1 MCWAKESDWDEMPK
15 PPTLFAQ
22 LHTFTTNHMNTF
34 WEKLN
39 LLNQELFCSFS
50 CPTWAPP
57 AHTFSTYRH
66 LLLFVFLGKTTH
78 GFSATASLAVLPYA
92 CWALCSCLE
101 RAAEEGSCAPLEVGS
116 FAAICKQ
123 DSRIEA
129 DYFFCCFAL
138 TIFCLLCFALIKQQM
153 PLQVA
158 EQSDLDLFLQYYQ
171 RQQNVPSI

>member
-1 MCWAKESDWDEMPK
+1 MRCRSLLLCLHNCTHLQ
-15 PPTLFAQ
+15 PTTWILFERSSISWTRSSSVLSVA
-22 LHTFTTNHMNTF
+22 
-34 WEKLN
+34 
-39 LLNQELFCSFS
+39 
-50 CPTWAPP
+50 PTWAPP

-78 GFSATASLAVLPYA
+78 GFSAAASLAVLPYA

-138 TIFCLLCFALIKQQM
+138 TIFCFLCFNQTADASASCRTVRLRPISPILSKTAKCTFHIKTR
-153 PLQVA
+153 L
-158 EQSDLDLFLQYYQ
+158 L
-171 RQQNVPSI
+171 